1 MSAVAPTNFS
11 DYIIFV
17 DESGDHGLESINQ
30 DYPLFCLSFCIFEK
44 NVYAEQVTPALRS
57 LKLAT
62 FGHDLVILHEHD
74 IRKKTGAFS
83 LLSKEPR
90 ERFLEALTQ
99 VIDQV
104 TFTLVAVVIDKQR
117 LKNHYAN
124 PAHPYHLA
132 MEFGLERAYRFLR
145 SQGQEARITHI
156 VFEAR
161 GKNEDAALEL
171 EFRRVRDGDNYFGT
185 QLPFEILI
193 ADKRTNSEG
202 LQLADMTARP
212 IALSVLRPAQSNR
225 AAEVLEKKFYRD
237 DLGKKDG
244 FGLKVFPEKTQG
256 P

>member
-1 MSAVAPTNFS
+1 MSAVASTNFS
-11 DYIIFV
+11 DYVIFV

-104 TFTLVAVVIDKQR
+104 TFTLIAVVIDKQR
-117 LKNHYAN
+117 LKNQYAN
-124 PAHPYHLA
+124 PPHPYHLA
-132 MEFGLERAYRFLR
+132 MGFGLERAYRFLR

-185 QLPFEILI
+185 RLPFEIII

-212 IALSVLRPAQSNR
+212 IALSVLRPDQSNR

-237 DLGKKDG
+237 GFGKKDG
-244 FGLKVFPEKTQG
+244 FGLKVFPEKT
-256 P
+256 